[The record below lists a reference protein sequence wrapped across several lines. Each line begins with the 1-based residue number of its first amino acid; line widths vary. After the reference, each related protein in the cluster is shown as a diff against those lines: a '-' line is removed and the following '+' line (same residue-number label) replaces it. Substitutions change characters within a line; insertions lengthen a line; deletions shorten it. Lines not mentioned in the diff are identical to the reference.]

1 MASLGA
7 QFGIDTASSFIDS
20 GLSALSARQ
29 NYKYAERSA
38 ENQYRRQLEFWN
50 LQNQYNDPKNSYKR
64 LVEGLEANGLNKAL
78 AISGGASPNDA
89 GALSSVPGNEY
100 AQSGVL
106 PPGALSAR
114 LTNPLDFELKQAQID
129 DLKASAEEKRANANK
144 TVTLLPW
151 QEKQEEYKSYVA
163 QSDSITAA
171 AKADI
176 AKIDKYIAEQTKDT
190 KIGLSKQELAN
201 AQAEWDKAAA
211 AARKLNAE
219 ALGQEIDN
227 ETAREKNQL
236 MLQQMYMGLLVQK
249 AQIEYAQAGTQL
261 TLEQVNT
268 EKSKQGLNAAEISE
282 IGARIELMNV
292 DKEQKVKMFEKE
304 LELKGLEIKGAEF
317 ENSKFVKGLRLAIQT
332 SDCVLD
338 WAAAFYT
345 GGLSTTTRAIQKN
358 KAKGPST
365 IIQPAHGSEKMP
377 GSLVY

>member
-7 QFGIDTASSFIDS
+7 QFGLDVAGSVIDS

-29 NYKYAERSA
+29 NYKYAQRAA
-38 ENQYRRQLEFWN
+38 EDQYRRQLEFWD
-50 LQNQYNDPKNSYKR
+50 LQNKYNDPKNSYKR

-78 AISGGASPNDA
+78 ALGNGAQPNEA

-106 PPGALSAR
+106 PSGALSAR

-163 QSDSITAA
+163 ESDSITAA

-249 AQIEYAQAGTQL
+249 AQIAYAQAGTQL

-282 IGARIELMNV
+282 IAARVELLNQ
-292 DKEQKVKMFEKE
+292 DKEQKAEMFIKE
-304 LELKGLEIKGAEF
+304 LEMAGVQLQGAKFDNHWLTKTVREF
-317 ENSKFVKGLRLAIQT
+317 VSV
-332 SDCVLD
+332 SDCALD

-358 KAKGPST
+358 KAGGPST
-365 IIQPAHGSEKMP
+365 LIQPSRSPEKMP
-377 GSLVY
+377 TIYQ